1 MSEPVSGTAYRFTD
15 SQKKFILDT
24 SQRLRLSTGVRV
36 EVAFGVVN
44 GFSAYEV
51 ILHNHGPVRKSSI
64 ALVQSLQVDSGG
76 IEFAVRGFDGKKV
89 GSQDSYPAFQEAVV
103 FADVF
108 VRSVIEKLGASP
120 QEASP
125 PSNQTLNE
133 VLSASEVR
141 LVYAFSEALGRIAEV
156 PCSTEMKV
164 FAPGAVTIGFF
175 LVLKE
180 APILIGSM
188 VISLAESGGIVASV
202 RDLKN
207 SPVINESFFPSI
219 AEAMIAA
226 RPYFASIAQT
236 MKKFKGRKTLLGR
249 LRGAIGF

>member
-1 MSEPVSGTAYRFTD
+1 MSEPESGTAYRFTD
-15 SQKKFILDT
+15 GQKKFVLDT
-24 SQRLRLSTGVRV
+24 IQRLGLSTGAQV
-36 EVAFGVVN
+36 EAAFGVVN

-51 ILHNHGPVRKSSI
+51 ILRNHGHVRESGI
-64 ALVQSLQVDSGG
+64 VLVQSLQVESGG
-76 IEFAVRGFDGKKV
+76 IEFAIRGFDGEKV
-89 GSQDSYPAFQEAVV
+89 GSQDSYPVFQEAVV

-108 VRSVIEKLGASP
+108 VRSVIEKIGATP
-120 QEASP
+120 QEAAP
-125 PSNQTLNE
+125 PSNPTLNE

-164 FAPGAVTIGFF
+164 FAPGAVTIGFL

-188 VISLAESGGIVASV
+188 VISLTESGGIVASV

-207 SPVINESFFPSI
+207 SPVISESFFPGV
-219 AEAMIAA
+219 AEALVAA
-226 RPYFASIAQT
+226 RPYFASVAQT
-236 MKKFKGRKTLLGR
+236 MKKFKERKTLLGR